1 MTLSA
6 NWYVFTGIW
15 GLPAD
20 LCKLFDYLSFFPAR
34 NNIPDSVM
42 TDAASS
48 EGLFPPG
55 KFFQARYAAL
65 ALQAKLREQIR
76 NVSGHQFCNM
86 KH

>member
-1 MTLSA
+1 MFSLS
-6 NWYVFTGIW
+6 FGIS
-15 GLPAD
+15 PAD
-20 LCKLFDYLSFFPAR
+20 LYELFDYLSFFPAR

-42 TDAASS
+42 TDTVSS
-48 EGLFPPG
+48 EGFFPPG

-76 NVSGHQFCNM
+76 NVSGHRLSDM